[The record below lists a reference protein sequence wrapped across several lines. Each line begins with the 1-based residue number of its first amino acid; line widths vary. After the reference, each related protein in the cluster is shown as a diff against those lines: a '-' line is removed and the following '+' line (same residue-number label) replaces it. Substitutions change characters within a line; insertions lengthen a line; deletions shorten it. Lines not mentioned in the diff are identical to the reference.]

1 MSRTD
6 SDRTREAAS
15 SMASGSP
22 SSDAAHLLDGRGG
35 VVVEHELAPHL
46 PAPGG

>member
-15 SMASGSP
+15 SIASGRP
-22 SSDAAHLLDGRGG
+22 SSDAADLLDRCGRVG
-35 VVVEHELAPHL
+35 VEHELPPQL
-46 PAPGG
+46 LRPAG